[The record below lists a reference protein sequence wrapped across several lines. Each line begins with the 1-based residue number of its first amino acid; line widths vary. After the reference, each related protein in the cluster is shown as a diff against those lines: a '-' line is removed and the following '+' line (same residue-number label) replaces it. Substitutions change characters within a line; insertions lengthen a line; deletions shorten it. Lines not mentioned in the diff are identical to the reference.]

1 MCCFAFPQSVADRVA
16 VAGMSDAELA
26 EAKRYGRLKLACAL
40 GDRAVDLAY
49 LTAAA
54 FWFAVPLDAWLQNA
68 PLLARCCSLRLSA
81 LLLILLALQFAV
93 SSPLTFYSSY
103 VLERRFELSTLN
115 FGGWLWRLVKQGLV
129 VGVISLVVVVGLYW
143 IIWTVGAAWWLV
155 AAAAFFVVSVV
166 LGQLAPVLILPL
178 FYHIE
183 KLDVPGLTD
192 RLARLAEGT
201 GLSIE
206 GVYRMDL
213 SAETVKANAMLAGVG
228 RTRRVLL
235 GDTLLKPFQ
244 PEEIEVI
251 FAHEIGHHV
260 FHHIRKLVVLGLL
273 SSAAGFW
280 ICDRL
285 LTGWVHWHGGAI
297 DYADLPVATLPL
309 LLWLLAIL
317 GLLAEPLQNALSR
330 HFERQSDRYAL
341 RRTGMVEA
349 YRSAFQKLARQNK
362 GDPNPHWLAV
372 LLFHSHPPI
381 AERLAMAEEERRLS
395 F

>member
-1 MCCFAFPQSVADRVA
+1 MRGCKMLRC
-16 VAGMSDAELA
+16 
-26 EAKRYGRLKLACAL
+26 
-40 GDRAVDLAY
+40 
-49 LTAAA
+49 
-54 FWFAVPLDAWLQNA
+54 W
-68 PLLARCCSLRLSA
+68 RCCSLRLSA

-143 IIWTVGAAWWLV
+143 IIWTVCAAWWLV

-213 SAETVKANAMLAGVG
+213 RRRPSRPTRCWPAWSARGGCFWA
-228 RTRRVLL
+228 
-235 GDTLLKPFQ
+235 
-244 PEEIEVI
+244 
-251 FAHEIGHHV
+251 
-260 FHHIRKLVVLGLL
+260 IR
-273 SSAAGFW
+273 
-280 ICDRL
+280 C
-285 LTGWVHWHGGAI
+285 
-297 DYADLPVATLPL
+297 
-309 LLWLLAIL
+309 
-317 GLLAEPLQNALSR
+317 
-330 HFERQSDRYAL
+330 
-341 RRTGMVEA
+341 
-349 YRSAFQKLARQNK
+349 
-362 GDPNPHWLAV
+362 
-372 LLFHSHPPI
+372 
-381 AERLAMAEEERRLS
+381 
-395 F
+395 